1 MDGDRLKKSEGK
13 KGTPQSIAG
22 LAVILDGTM
31 GRGIGFG
38 GSSTKNG
45 KGTSQS
51 TVLFVGV
58 L

>member
-1 MDGDRLKKSEGK
+1 LKKSEEK
-13 KGTPQSIAG
+13 KETSQSIAG

-31 GRGIGFG
+31 GKAIGFG

-51 TVLFVGV
+51 TVLLVGV